1 MVQQRISR
9 FLSKPHTSNLRAFS
23 LFCGVFRA
31 SGKEA
36 RSTIPRSRG
45 PDVETCRSARVL
57 GGYPRPQHF
66 VEGGFMLEIDEDEAQ
81 ATRRIVDKETGKTVG
96 LLYVWED
103 GYEQPLWLD
112 GARKDVA
119 LCELT
124 DSPQQKTA

>member
-1 MVQQRISR
+1 M
-9 FLSKPHTSNLRAFS
+9 
-23 LFCGVFRA
+23 
-31 SGKEA
+31 
-36 RSTIPRSRG
+36 
-45 PDVETCRSARVL
+45 TCRSALVL

-66 VEGGFMLEIDEDEAQ
+66 LEGGFILGNDVDEAR

-112 GARKDVA
+112 GARKNVA

-124 DSPQQKTA
+124 DLPQQKTA